1 MTSVKSKSHQY
12 PSRSLSNI
20 EMKAKLLAVFVFAV
34 LSIGLGGK
42 VHAQTQKTRAQL
54 EKEKNEV
61 QKRLTEFDQILKKTA
76 ETKRTSIG
84 QLNAVN
90 KQLQSRITF
99 IQTLSREVT
108 LINREIK
115 DIESNI
121 GKLEDDLQTLK
132 KEYGGMVY
140 TSSKLN
146 ANLSITAFIFSS
158 ATFKQ
163 FYMRLKYLKQY
174 SDARKKQVDLI
185 NSTSQELANQKMM
198 LQDKKV
204 QKQVV
209 IAQEQ
214 EQKAKLDKSKQ
225 EQQQIVNQLSQQ
237 EQEIRKK
244 IAAAKKQ
251 QENLNAMIKRIIE
264 EEIRKAEADAKK
276 ANSNASRSSGS
287 SIPLTPEAAALSSSF
302 AGNKGKLPWPVE
314 SGFISKRF
322 GTHPHPTVK
331 GVVEDNDGVDIQTT
345 PNANVRAVFDG
356 EVTKIGTLPGYGG
369 TILVKH
375 GEYYTLYSKLK
386 VISVKTGDK
395 VKAKQVLGQVYTNKD
410 GIAEVHFETWKGLQ
424 PLDPSFWLAGR

>member
-1 MTSVKSKSHQY
+1 MR
-12 PSRSLSNI
+12 SRLFVIFLITALS
-20 EMKAKLLAVFVFAV
+20 F
-34 LSIGLGGK
+34 GLGGE
-42 VHAQTQKTRAQL
+42 VFAQTQKTRAQL

-61 QKRLTEFDQILKKTA
+61 QKRLSEFDQILKKTA
-76 ETKRTSIG
+76 ETKKVSIG

-90 KQLQSRITF
+90 KQLQSRVSF
-99 IQTLSREVT
+99 IRTLSREVT
-108 LINREIK
+108 LINKEIK
-115 DIESNI
+115 EIEANI
-121 GKLEDDLQTLK
+121 TQLENDLQTLK
-132 KEYGGMVY
+132 KEYSGMVY
-140 TSSKLN
+140 TASKLN

-174 SDARKKQVDLI
+174 SDARKKQVELI
-185 NSTSQELANQKMM
+185 NSTSMELAEQKKMLEDKKNQKQEV
-198 LQDKKV
+198 L
-204 QKQVV
+204 
-209 IAQEQ
+209 AQEQ
-214 EQKAKLDKSKQ
+214 EQKQKLDKSKQ
-225 EQQQIVNQLSQQ
+225 EQQQIVNQLSKQ
-237 EQEIRKK
+237 ESEIRKK

-264 EEIRKAEADAKK
+264 EEIRKAEADSKK
-276 ANSNASRSSGS
+276 ANSNASRASGS

-395 VKAKQVLGQVYTNKD
+395 IKAKQVLGQVYTNKD